1 MMIYCLNLIYKE
13 SMNVKKNVLYVII
26 CVVLYK
32 MKIMIIYFIYC
43 EINNVYLFIYE
54 EFLVV
59 LLIIRLINLIVIY
72 VCSKIVI
79 VCIL

>member
-1 MMIYCLNLIYKE
+1 ML
-13 SMNVKKNVLYVII
+13 KKNVLYVII

-43 EINNVYLFIYE
+43 EINNVYLFMNE

-59 LLIIRLINLIVIY
+59 LLIMRLINLIVIY
-72 VCSKIVI
+72 FCSKLVI
-79 VCIL
+79 VCILLCNVCL

>member
-1 MMIYCLNLIYKE
+1 MIYCLNLIYKE

-32 MKIMIIYFIYC
+32 MKIMIIYFIYY
-43 EINNVYLFIYE
+43 EINNVYFFMYE

-59 LLIIRLINLIVIY
+59 L
-72 VCSKIVI
+72 
-79 VCIL
+79 

>member
-1 MMIYCLNLIYKE
+1 MIFCLNLIYKE

-43 EINNVYLFIYE
+43 EINNVYLFMYE

-59 LLIIRLINLIVIY
+59 LLIMRLINLIVIY
-72 VCSKIVI
+72 FCSKIVI

>member
-1 MMIYCLNLIYKE
+1 ML
-13 SMNVKKNVLYVII
+13 KKNVLYVII